1 MDLALETIP
10 RVLGATDRDS
20 SAESYGSCDR
30 QYWHYRLHDMS
41 NARLQEAG
49 LLFALAYGTETQDN
63 PFFRSEK
70 LLMWIQGIW
79 KFWLADRNS
88 DGSCS
93 EVYPN
98 ERSFCATAFS
108 AAGFCETIRLTG
120 GYAGWQRELIEAKK
134 TIAWLA
140 MNTNPEVANQMAA
153 SALALQ
159 AWGQLT
165 GDEEFSDVSHR
176 RLSDCIALQKSS
188 GVFPEYGGFDT
199 GYQTITMSV
208 LTNLLKWLP
217 KNSLESEYV
226 SSALKKAEQAV
237 DRVVDGNGRIDSS
250 ARSRNTDYL
259 YPHAFAALK
268 SSVLQRIGAGLSGRF
283 VLRPTWMD
291 DRYCIALAADYLYAY
306 REIMHVDDNIPTHST
321 APV

>member
-1 MDLALETIP
+1 
-10 RVLGATDRDS
+10 
-20 SAESYGSCDR
+20 
-30 QYWHYRLHDMS
+30 MS

-49 LLFALAYGTETQDN
+49 LLFALAYSIDSPEN
-63 PFFRSEK
+63 PFFRSQK
-70 LLMWIQGIW
+70 LLAWIRGVW
-79 KFWLADRNS
+79 RFWLADRNS

-120 GYAGWQRELIEAKK
+120 GDAGWQQELVDAKK

-140 MNTNPEVANQMAA
+140 MNTNPDVANQMAA

-159 AWGQLT
+159 AWKKLS
-165 GDEEFSDVSHR
+165 GDDEFSAVSQR
-176 RLSDCIALQKSS
+176 RISDCIALQNDS

-208 LTNLLKWLP
+208 LACLLKWLP
-217 KNSLESEYV
+217 KNSLEAV
-226 SSALKKAEQAV
+226 DVLSALKKAEQAV
-237 DRVVDGNGRIDSS
+237 NRVVDDKGGIDES
-250 ARSRNTDYL
+250 ACSRNTDYL

-268 SSVLQRIGAGLSGRF
+268 SSVLQRIETGLSGRS

-291 DRYCIALAADYLYAY
+291 DRYCIALAADYLYAF
-306 REIMHVDDNIPTHST
+306 RELAHVDDDIPAHST